1 MGSLTYKPG
10 CDCFNSL
17 GIPVD
22 NLTLESAV
30 EKIIAMASAK
40 DGRARLV
47 STLNADFLVNCLG
60 TALSRPRHPELLEVL
75 RSSDLVTAD
84 GFPIVWLSRLLGR
97 PISERVC
104 GSDLVPAIA
113 ERAAQEGLSIFL
125 LGGAAGVAAEA
136 GKVLEA
142 CYGGLK
148 IAGTAAPFVKTTG
161 RDLASSAEDDRAL
174 LEEIHAS
181 KADILL
187 VGLGNPKQELWFNRN
202 RKQLNTP
209 VSIGVGGTF
218 EFVIGSVR
226 RAPAA
231 WQAMNLEWV
240 YRILQDPG
248 RLWKRYSKGLF
259 KLSALAAPV
268 ILQRAKETFQFGKA
282 TLPGPGP
289 LPWQRLW
296 SSRDQSIAL
305 LPLPRRV
312 GDEYLQRV
320 VEDLAK
326 EADFGELRILDFSE
340 VKRIELSAQQELF
353 NLASLLH
360 SQRDQIQLM
369 GMSTQVRRQLTAAR
383 LMDLLEN
390 DNGGTIDSL
399 AGRSDGPAS
408 FSCQSYALKDATL
421 SMLSGRVNRESLSE
435 IGFVECLLH
444 GARDRHCIID
454 FRNVDLLESSGI
466 AELMPLFTHS
476 GQAGSAVY
484 LSGAGHNIKQMLRMA
499 EIDSTAEIISDRQLL
514 ERISKESLEGS
525 GENHR
530 GG

>member
-1 MGSLTYKPG
+1 MSTLTYNPG
-10 CDCFNSL
+10 RDCFNSL

-22 NLTLESAV
+22 NLTLDSAV
-30 EKIIAMASAK
+30 ERIIAMASSK

-97 PISERVC
+97 PIKERVC

-113 ERAAQEGLSIFL
+113 ARAAQEGLSIFL
-125 LGGAAGVAAEA
+125 LGGAAGVAAQA
-136 GKVLEA
+136 GRVLESS
-142 CYGGLK
+142 YPGLR

-161 RDLASSAEDDRAL
+161 RDLASAAEDDRAL

-181 KADILL
+181 TADILL

-202 RKQLNTP
+202 RKQLKTP

-218 EFVIGSVR
+218 EFVIGTVR
-226 RAPAA
+226 RAPAI
-231 WQAMNLEWV
+231 WQSMNLEWV
-240 YRILQDPG
+240 YRILQDPA

-268 ILQRAKETFQFGKA
+268 IMQRIDQTFRFGKA
-282 TLPGPGP
+282 EVPGPGA
-289 LPWQRLW
+289 LPWRRLW

-305 LPLPRRV
+305 LALPRRI
-312 GDEYLQRV
+312 GAEYLQRI

-326 EADFGELRILDFSE
+326 ETGATELRILDFCA
-340 VKRIELSAQQELF
+340 VKHIALDAQQELF
-353 NLASLLH
+353 NLASLLQT
-360 SQRDQIQLM
+360 QRANIQLM
-369 GMSTQVRRQLTAAR
+369 GMSSQLRRQLTAAR

-390 DNGGTIDSL
+390 DNKGTLDRL
-399 AGRSDGPAS
+399 ASRPTDFAS
-408 FSCQSYALKDATL
+408 FACQSYALKDSTL
-421 SMLSGRVNRESLSE
+421 VMLSGRINRDSLTE
-435 IGFVECLLH
+435 VGFVECLLDSV
-444 GARDRHCIID
+444 RDRHCIID

-466 AELMPLFTHS
+466 AELIPLFTHT
-476 GQAGSAVY
+476 GPNGSSVF

-499 EIDSTAEIISDRQLL
+499 EIHSTAEIINDRLLL
-514 ERISKESLEGS
+514 ERISKENRSE
-525 GENHR
+525 
-530 GG
+530 

>member
-1 MGSLTYKPG
+1 MSTLTYNPG
-10 CDCFNSL
+10 RDCFNSL

-22 NLTLESAV
+22 NLTLDSAV
-30 EKIIAMASAK
+30 ERIIAMASSK

-97 PISERVC
+97 PIKERVC

-125 LGGAAGVAAEA
+125 LGGASGVAAEA
-136 GKVLEA
+136 GRVLEA
-142 CYGGLK
+142 CYPGLR

-161 RDLASSAEDDRAL
+161 RDLASAVDDDRAL

-202 RKQLNTP
+202 RKQLKTP

-218 EFVIGSVR
+218 EFVIGTVR

-231 WQAMNLEWV
+231 WQSMNLEWV
-240 YRILQDPG
+240 YRILQDPA

-259 KLSALAAPV
+259 KLSALATPV
-268 ILQRAKETFQFGKA
+268 IMQRIAETFQFGKA
-282 TLPGPGP
+282 ELPGSGA
-289 LPWQRLW
+289 LPWRRLW

-312 GDEYLQRV
+312 GTEYLQRI

-326 EADFGELRILDFSE
+326 ETDADELRILDFSE
-340 VKRIELSAQQELF
+340 VRHIALNAQQELF

-360 SQRDQIQLM
+360 AQRAKIQLM
-369 GMSTQVRRQLTAAR
+369 GMSSQVRRQLTAAR

-390 DNGGTIDSL
+390 DNKGTLDRLSVRPTDL
-399 AGRSDGPAS
+399 AS
-408 FSCQSYALKDATL
+408 FACQSYALKDATL
-421 SMLSGRVNRESLSE
+421 VMLSGRINRESLSE
-435 IGFVECLLH
+435 VGFVECLLDSV
-444 GARDRHCIID
+444 RDRHCIID

-466 AELMPLFTHS
+466 AELMPLFTHR
-476 GQAGSAVY
+476 GPKGSDVF
-484 LSGAGHNIKQMLRMA
+484 LSGVGHNIKQMLRMA
-499 EIDSTAEIISDRQLL
+499 EVDCTAEIINDRQLL
-514 ERISKESLEGS
+514 ERISKESS
-525 GENHR
+525 GV
-530 GG
+530 